1 MRRQCDLMFGRC
13 MQQKNPGHCC
23 SPSMTSF
30 LLIHT
35 DFTGNLAWE
44 IGPLVLGCR
53 VSFPDA
59 QHAFGDQK
67 FKLRV
72 GGRLTVC
79 VRAGHMSC
87 GVSGSLVVN

>member
-1 MRRQCDLMFGRC
+1 MRRQCYLIFGRC
-13 MQQKNPGHCC
+13 MQQKHLGDGLKPIDDK
-23 SPSMTSF
+23 
-30 LLIHT
+30 LLLFHT

-44 IGPLVLGCR
+44 LGPQILGCR

-59 QHAFGDQK
+59 QHAVGDQK
-67 FKLRV
+67 FKLRG

-87 GVSGSLVVN
+87 GVSVGA